1 MTPLRSARKRR
12 GMTQSALARQS
23 GVSQAH
29 ISAVEAGLCRASAE
43 LAERLVRV
51 IGPGLISEAE
61 ILYPER
67 FPTHEGRA

>member
-1 MTPLRSARKRR
+1 MSQPHLR
-12 GMTQSALARQS
+12 G
-23 GVSQAH
+23 
-29 ISAVEAGLCRASAE
+29 EAGLCRASAE

-67 FPTHEGRA
+67 FPSHEGRA